1 MAPSAPA
8 AEPAKAAAA
17 DDKAKKPR
25 LIDLYDAWMTE
36 NPGPR
41 SRRELI
47 QLGIAKGWLQE
58 QNAVASF
65 LSPMRRA
72 RELFYNDPATD
83 EWIRRAELK
92 APPTPGKNVRL
103 PGGRGKSP
111 A

>member
-1 MAPSAPA
+1 
-8 AEPAKAAAA
+8 
-17 DDKAKKPR
+17 
-25 LIDLYDAWMTE
+25 MTE

-72 RELFYNDPATD
+72 RETFYNDPATD
-83 EWIRRAELK
+83 EWIRRAEMK
-92 APPTPGKNVRL
+92 APPVPGKTQLLR
-103 PGGRGKSP
+103 GGRGKP
-111 A
+111 GGTPG